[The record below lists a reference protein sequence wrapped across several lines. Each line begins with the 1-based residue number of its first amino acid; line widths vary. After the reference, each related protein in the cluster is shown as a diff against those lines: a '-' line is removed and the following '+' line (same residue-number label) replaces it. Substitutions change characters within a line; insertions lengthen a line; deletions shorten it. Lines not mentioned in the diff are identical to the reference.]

1 MLVHAA
7 LAILL
12 GRLSG
17 SSDIVVGTP
26 IAGRGAAE
34 LDDVVGMFVNTLPL
48 RTRVE
53 LGGTFSGLVDDVR
66 TADLGAF
73 GNADVPFESIV
84 DAVVPSR
91 SQGRHPI
98 FQVALS
104 FQNLERVKLDLPG
117 LTVEGLDTGELAAKF
132 DLQFTIEPRT
142 SEEGSAAGLFGS
154 LLYATDLFDEDTA
167 RSFADRF
174 TRILRA
180 VAEDPYVVVGDVDI
194 MSAIERTRSE
204 SGGSSNGG
212 SGAVTPVPDRS
223 VPQVFGAVVELEPE
237 APAIAHD
244 GEEVTYLDLEGR
256 SSRLAR
262 LLIARGIG
270 PGDRVVVDL
279 EPSVDWAVAV
289 LAVLLSGA
297 AIVVADKSTSLAD
310 RIRISGAGA
319 VVGSTGTGTETI
331 ALDDPA
337 TVDALGSG
345 SPRPI
350 AYSSRT
356 RLLGIDDAAVVVL
369 DDHSVVE
376 HTQAKLVAD
385 LIDSGRR
392 LDVTFESRLTA
403 EPAAGEVWQITALLG
418 AMVAGAVWVVPTRDE
433 QGELLGTLLDEWVTH
448 AFVPTAV
455 AEALAPEQFDD
466 LIAVVVAEMDGGEQ
480 QLEID
485 GVSVLA
491 NEGALGQGG
500 ETR

>member
-1 MLVHAA
+1 M
-7 LAILL
+7 
-12 GRLSG
+12 
-17 SSDIVVGTP
+17 
-26 IAGRGAAE
+26 
-34 LDDVVGMFVNTLPL
+34 
-48 RTRVE
+48 
-53 LGGTFSGLVDDVR
+53 
-66 TADLGAF
+66 
-73 GNADVPFESIV
+73 
-84 DAVVPSR
+84 
-91 SQGRHPI
+91 
-98 FQVALS
+98 
-104 FQNLERVKLDLPG
+104 
-117 LTVEGLDTGELAAKF
+117 
-132 DLQFTIEPRT
+132 
-142 SEEGSAAGLFGS
+142 
-154 LLYATDLFDEDTA
+154 
-167 RSFADRF
+167 
-174 TRILRA
+174 
-180 VAEDPYVVVGDVDI
+180 
-194 MSAIERTRSE
+194 
-204 SGGSSNGG
+204 
-212 SGAVTPVPDRS
+212 TPVPDRS
-223 VPQVFGAVVELEPE
+223 VPQVFGAVVELDPE

-392 LDVTFESRLTA
+392 FDVTFESRLTA

-455 AEALAPEQFDD
+455 AEALASEQFED
-466 LIAVVVAEMDGGEQ
+466 LIAVVVTEMDGGEQ
-480 QLEID
+480 QLEVD
-485 GVSVLA
+485 GVSVLV